1 MLPQHIT
8 SCECCSLPVLLS
20 AMKLSYPV
28 FKLFFLTHF
37 DLMSMKSW
45 QQMCIL
51 IGHAVKQPV
60 AHAKPHVLSFFLA
73 RTIGEAHGLTL

>member
-1 MLPQHIT
+1 MLFPPCALVCYEAVI
-8 SCECCSLPVLLS
+8 S
-20 AMKLSYPV
+20 
-28 FKLFFLTHF
+28 